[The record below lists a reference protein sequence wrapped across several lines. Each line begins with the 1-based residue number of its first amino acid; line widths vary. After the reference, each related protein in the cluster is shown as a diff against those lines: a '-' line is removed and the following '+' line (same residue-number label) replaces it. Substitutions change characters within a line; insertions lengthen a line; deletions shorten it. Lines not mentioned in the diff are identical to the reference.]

1 MAEICTPLR
10 KLGGGKTY
18 TADEDGAF
26 VIEERHT
33 HSDILRY
40 VIAEIGKADAIAIVE
55 TLPESAQQG
64 AGE

>member
-1 MAEICTPLR
+1 MVEISSALR
-10 KLGGGKTY
+10 RLVAGETY

-40 VIAEIGKADAIAIVE
+40 VIADIGKADVIAIVSTMNE
-55 TLPESAQQG
+55 AT
-64 AGE
+64 